1 MMFGDKEILPDRA
14 GGRLS
19 RPGVVAAEGN
29 TTMRTSNRAR
39 WVIAGAAAV
48 TVLAAV
54 TGGILLTGG
63 GDPPPVERA
72 AAQDTIDPTTL
83 SVTVSSVAP
92 TTATATT
99 TTTTPAAKTTRRAPA
114 KPAMPA
120 PTAHPVDIPVPPPPH
135 PAPVPGCAPTFT
147 GDNAAKADVKAALL
161 SAAGKQYWANV
172 SNPPLEPVPPDET
185 PSQRAV
191 ITVPATLIEA
201 IAWQE
206 SGWQSAI
213 KSCDG
218 GVGTMQIMD
227 ATASWMN
234 QRFGTSFTH
243 TTLAGNT
250 AIGAEYLEWL
260 IAYFGENNFG
270 HHYDITDPDLL
281 TAVLVG
287 YNAGPGAV
295 QFADGHTIA
304 SRYATTVKAL
314 MSSQPWG

>member
-1 MMFGDKEILPDRA
+1 MRMPNRT
-14 GGRLS
+14 RLA
-19 RPGVVAAEGN
+19 V
-29 TTMRTSNRAR
+29 
-39 WVIAGAAAV
+39 AGAATV
-48 TVLAAV
+48 TALAAV
-54 TGGILLTGG
+54 TGVILLTGG
-63 GDPPPVERA
+63 GNNPP
-72 AAQDTIDPTTL
+72 AAQPAANRDTIGQT
-83 SVTVSSVAP
+83 TVS
-92 TTATATT
+92 TTVSAGPATTVTT
-99 TTTTPAAKTTRRAPA
+99 TTTSPPAVKTTTTTARKPPAKTT
-114 KPAMPA
+114 MPA
-120 PTAHPVDIPVPPPPH
+120 PTPHPVNVPVPPPPH

-161 SAAGKQYWANV
+161 SAAGKQYWANA
-172 SNPPLEPVPPDET
+172 SNPPLEAVPPPEGSPPPPTET
-185 PSQRAV
+185 LGPRAV

-213 KSCDG
+213 KACDG

-234 QRFGTSFTH
+234 QRFGTGYTH

-270 HHYDITDPDLL
+270 HHYDITNQDLL
-281 TAVLVG
+281 TAVIVG
-287 YNAGPGAV
+287 YNAGAGAV
-295 QFADGHTIA
+295 QFADGHTVS